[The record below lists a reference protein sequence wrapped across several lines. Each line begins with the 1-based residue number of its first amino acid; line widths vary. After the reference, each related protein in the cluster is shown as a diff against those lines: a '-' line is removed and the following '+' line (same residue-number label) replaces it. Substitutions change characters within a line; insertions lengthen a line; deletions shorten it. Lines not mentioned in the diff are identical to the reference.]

1 MTPTDLKLQKIQK
14 AEAAR
19 REMRRAI
26 AVERKCSQWS
36 GFIMV
41 LAQALDDWI
50 PFGLASAIGRA
61 ILRRR
66 IGRRQQA
73 TG

>member
-1 MTPTDLKLQKIQK
+1 MTQTDLKLQKIQE

-26 AVERKCSQWS
+26 AVERKSFQLS

-41 LAQALDDWI
+41 LAKALDDWI
-50 PFGLASAIGRA
+50 PFGLASATGRA

-66 IGRRQQA
+66 IGRRQPA
-73 TG
+73 AG